1 MKLSYRIVLRLSAVF
16 LVVFTAWVIAFYY
29 VIVEEINDETNDSLE
44 NYSEHVIR
52 NILSDNPLPPAEND
66 LNNTYSI
73 REITPQEAMRFA
85 HDIYYDEMVYVK
97 ARREMEPCR
106 TMHTVFGDGNGRY
119 YELKVSMPTIEKRDL
134 RRATASKCKCLIINH
149 SFEYIL
155 YL

>member
-52 NILSDNPLPPAEND
+52 NILSDNPLTPAEND

-119 YELKVSMPTIEKRDL
+119 EAEIVYNNREYDL
-134 RRATASKCKCLIINH
+134 LFDAQGNFISASLDDKK
-149 SFEYIL
+149 
-155 YL
+155 

>member
-119 YELKVSMPTIEKRDL
+119 EAEIVYNNREYDL
-134 RRATASKCKCLIINH
+134 LFDAQGNFISASLDDKK
-149 SFEYIL
+149 
-155 YL
+155 

>member
-52 NILSDNPLPPAEND
+52 NILSDNPLTPAEND

-73 REITPQEAMRFA
+73 REITPQEAMRVA

-119 YELKVSMPTIEKRDL
+119 EAEIVYNNREYDL
-134 RRATASKCKCLIINH
+134 LFDAQGNFISASLDDKK
-149 SFEYIL
+149 
-155 YL
+155 

>member
-66 LNNTYSI
+66 LNNT
-73 REITPQEAMRFA
+73 
-85 HDIYYDEMVYVK
+85 
-97 ARREMEPCR
+97 
-106 TMHTVFGDGNGRY
+106 
-119 YELKVSMPTIEKRDL
+119 
-134 RRATASKCKCLIINH
+134 
-149 SFEYIL
+149 
-155 YL
+155 

>member
-106 TMHTVFGDGNGRY
+106 TIHTVFGDGNGRY
-119 YELKVSMPTIEKRDL
+119 EAEIVYNNREYDL
-134 RRATASKCKCLIINH
+134 LFDAQGNFISASLDDKK
-149 SFEYIL
+149 
-155 YL
+155 